1 MPSTLRMI
9 PEISFKTDR
18 ITFGFF
24 ENICVQGSVVVVE
37 VATRLLRLCYTM
49 CQLHC
54 KRRAKFNPK
63 VGRLDGKILNGSTAS
78 TVSIHG
84 TATRGSKETR
94 GSNGYKGTATSKV
107 KTKECVGRI
116 VGSSS
121 RLDCFAIWIPRRCAH
136 GDLFVDPVLRRP
148 RFSWTPF

>member
-63 VGRLDGKILNGSTAS
+63 VGRLDGKFSTAQQQ
-78 TVSIHG
+78 VLYPYMG
-84 TATRGSKETR
+84 RQQGEA
-94 GSNGYKGTATSKV
+94 NGQSKV

-136 GDLFVDPVLRRP
+136 GDLFVDPDPVFRGP
-148 RFSWTPF
+148 RFE

>member
-84 TATRGSKETR
+84 TATRGSKWTKQGKNEGVCWKDSGFVESTR
-94 GSNGYKGTATSKV
+94 LLRDMDTEKV
-107 KTKECVGRI
+107 RSWRSVRG
-116 VGSSS
+116 
-121 RLDCFAIWIPRRCAH
+121 P
-136 GDLFVDPVLRRP
+136 RP